1 MPYTQGISSTSL
13 HKSLKDLGTT
23 PELRL
28 KRLKRLIA
36 SKPIVRV
43 LESHSPLSSLIIE
56 NTSITSK
63 GILKEFD
70 AMWSSSL
77 TDSTLRGKP
86 DIESVDLSS
95 RLQFINESFEV
106 STKPLIYDADTGG
119 KPEHFSFTVRS
130 LERLGVSA
138 VIIEDK
144 IGLKKNSLFGNEVL
158 QEQDSIEEFSKKI
171 KIGKKSQVT
180 EDFMIIARVESL
192 ILDKGIDDA
201 LERSNAYI
209 KAGADGIMIH
219 SRKKDTSEIKNFC
232 KKYNKI
238 KNIVPLVAVPTSY
251 NEITE
256 EELKELGV
264 KVVIYANHMLR
275 ASYPAML
282 SVAKSILKNDRS
294 KEADDSCLSISEILK
309 LIPENK

>member
-1 MPYTQGISSTSL
+1 
-13 HKSLKDLGTT
+13 
-23 PELRL
+23 
-28 KRLKRLIA
+28 
-36 SKPIVRV
+36 
-43 LESHSPLSSLIIE
+43 
-56 NTSITSK
+56 
-63 GILKEFD
+63 
-70 AMWSSSL
+70 
-77 TDSTLRGKP
+77 
-86 DIESVDLSS
+86 
-95 RLQFINESFEV
+95 
-106 STKPLIYDADTGG
+106 
-119 KPEHFSFTVRS
+119 
-130 LERLGVSA
+130 
-138 VIIEDK
+138 
-144 IGLKKNSLFGNEVL
+144 
-158 QEQDSIEEFSKKI
+158 
-171 KIGKKSQVT
+171 
-180 EDFMIIARVESL
+180 MIIARVESL

>member
-1 MPYTQGISSTSL
+1 
-13 HKSLKDLGTT
+13 
-23 PELRL
+23 
-28 KRLKRLIA
+28 
-36 SKPIVRV
+36 
-43 LESHSPLSSLIIE
+43 
-56 NTSITSK
+56 
-63 GILKEFD
+63 
-70 AMWSSSL
+70 
-77 TDSTLRGKP
+77 
-86 DIESVDLSS
+86 
-95 RLQFINESFEV
+95 
-106 STKPLIYDADTGG
+106 
-119 KPEHFSFTVRS
+119 
-130 LERLGVSA
+130 
-138 VIIEDK
+138 
-144 IGLKKNSLFGNEVL
+144 
-158 QEQDSIEEFSKKI
+158 
-171 KIGKKSQVT
+171 
-180 EDFMIIARVESL
+180 
-192 ILDKGIDDA
+192 
-201 LERSNAYI
+201 
-209 KAGADGIMIH
+209 MIH